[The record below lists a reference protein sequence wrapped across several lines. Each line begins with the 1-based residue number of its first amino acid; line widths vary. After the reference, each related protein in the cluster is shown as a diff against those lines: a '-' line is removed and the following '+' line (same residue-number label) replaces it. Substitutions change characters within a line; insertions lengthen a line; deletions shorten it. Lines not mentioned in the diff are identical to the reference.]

1 MSYQY
6 NRYTKSQF
14 TEHNNNEYDRNNY
27 TNAYSPSFNV
37 KHSIDQEK
45 NIEYEETYHYV
56 TVSSRDRDTSI
67 YPNTNRYVINFPKEF
82 KNISSIQLI
91 QAIFPDTNNVRHEP
105 YLLLKIDELED
116 VMVSNDRN
124 ISDAFA
130 MILLSAPPQNN
141 TFITMDTKVHEN
153 TIKYFRIPKAT
164 LSKMTISI
172 TDCDGALFDFGSDSP
187 PLVKGVQTTFVFKLS
202 VLEKKR
208 ETLNHRNVF

>member
-6 NRYTKSQF
+6 TYKSTNLSEYNQ
-14 TEHNNNEYDRNNY
+14 NEYNQNDY
-27 TNAYSPSFNV
+27 TNAYSPSSNV
-37 KHSIDQEK
+37 KYSVEQEK
-45 NIEYEETYHYV
+45 NIEYDEIVHYV
-56 TVSSRDRDTSI
+56 TVSSRDRDMSV
-67 YPNTNRYVINFPKEF
+67 YPNTSQYVINFPQEF
-82 KNISSIQLI
+82 KNISNIQLI

-105 YLLLKIDELED
+105 YLLLKIAELED
-116 VMVSNDRN
+116 VMVSSDRN

-130 MILLSAPPQNN
+130 MILLSVPPQNN

-172 TDCDGALFDFGSDSP
+172 TDCDGNLFDFGADGPSI
-187 PLVKGVQTTFVFKLS
+187 VKGVQTTFVFKLT

-208 ETLNHRNVF
+208 ATLSHRNVY